1 MKVILTAAVTLLLLI
16 GAMPAMADTST
27 TTFEDFGLGTV
38 NGQDGWKVGGGG
50 AVYDQQVVTPGL
62 VGLRALRMSNAVT
75 SGSFEDQTFS
85 KPVADPAGENVANK
99 GYTGEFTFL
108 STTPDA
114 QQQGLAMSVSPDNAH
129 GARMSDVRLE
139 AGSAPGI
146 APASA
151 AKAAVPPT
159 LSSPCTATRRPA
171 AVRKGGPQHTQN
183 GPPSVASRKYEPPVR
198 CPARGAS
205 RLPSP

>member
-129 GARMSDVRLE
+129 GARMSYVRLE

-171 AVRKGGPQHTQN
+171 ACGRVGLKTRRTARHPWRAANTN
-183 GPPSVASRKYEPPVR
+183 LPAR
-198 CPARGAS
+198 CPARVAS